1 MTPKFECLTF
11 CKNGGLKRYR
21 ILGKEITMHKGAKV
35 DGGDGGLDNGRARL
49 QDMVSEVSIYS
60 QG

>member
-1 MTPKFECLTF
+1 MTPKVECLTF

-21 ILGKEITMHKGAKV
+21 ILGKVITMHKGAKV
-35 DGGDGGLDNGRARL
+35 DGGDGGSGNGRARL
-49 QDMVSEVSIYS
+49 REMVSEVTIYS